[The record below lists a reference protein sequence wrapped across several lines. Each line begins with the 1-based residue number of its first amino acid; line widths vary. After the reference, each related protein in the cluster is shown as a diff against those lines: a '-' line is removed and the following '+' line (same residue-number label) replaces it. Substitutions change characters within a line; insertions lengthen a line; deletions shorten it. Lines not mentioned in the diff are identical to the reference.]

1 MLRETAE
8 KGLEKNEFMCF
19 QGRNR
24 DPGFPPQLRQA
35 GGSICGHLQFNRRR
49 REGGRGKWQFVSQGL
64 FRLRQTNPKPLPP
77 GPGNSW
83 DRENLLLQSG
93 ACRRP
98 VSARPAPDGVCSP
111 TRPPGRAGGRAT
123 GLRDPRR
130 GQPCAPPA
138 QGEGSPM
145 HSARWDVNPRPECQP
160 QRRHSE
166 EPRVTE
172 GRDRGGD
179 KGVVAGEHNE
189 SKGVQ
194 RSCSA
199 PESGDPAP
207 RSPCDMGTGGR
218 GRGCCTWTSAL
229 EYTCQPGNR

>member
-1 MLRETAE
+1 
-8 KGLEKNEFMCF
+8 MCPRGSSALDKQTQSPF
-19 QGRNR
+19 LQGQGTRGTVKTSFSNLAPP
-24 DPGFPPQLRQA
+24 DAPFPRA
-35 GGSICGHLQFNRRR
+35 
-49 REGGRGKWQFVSQGL
+49 
-64 FRLRQTNPKPLPP
+64 
-77 GPGNSW
+77 
-83 DRENLLLQSG
+83 
-93 ACRRP
+93 RRP
-98 VSARPAPDGVCSP
+98 MASVARRGLP
-111 TRPPGRAGGRAT
+111 GGRAT
-123 GLRDPRR
+123 EMRDPRR

-172 GRDRGGD
+172 GRDHGGD

-199 PESGDPAP
+199 PKSRDPAP
-207 RSPCDMGTGGR
+207 RSSCDMGTGGR

>member
-49 REGGRGKWQFVSQGL
+49 GEGGRGKWQFVSQGL

-93 ACRRP
+93 ASRRP

-111 TRPPGRAGGRAT
+111 ARPPGRAGRQLDCGIRGAVSPV
-123 GLRDPRR
+123 RPPRR
-130 GQPCAPPA
+130 
-138 QGEGSPM
+138 
-145 HSARWDVNPRPECQP
+145 V
-160 QRRHSE
+160 
-166 EPRVTE
+166 
-172 GRDRGGD
+172 
-179 KGVVAGEHNE
+179 KGVPCTLLGGM
-189 SKGVQ
+189 STPGL
-194 RSCSA
+194 SA
-199 PESGDPAP
+199 
-207 RSPCDMGTGGR
+207 SPSAATVRNR
-218 GRGCCTWTSAL
+218 G
-229 EYTCQPGNR
+229 